1 MFDFLD
7 IQSLLFRIP
16 ALLVALA
23 FHEYAHAV
31 VSDSLGD
38 PTPRMMGRLTVNPMA
53 HFDVMG
59 TLLLVLCGFG
69 WAKPV
74 PINPRYYKNYKS
86 GVIKVSLAGVG
97 ANFLI
102 AFISALLVT
111 ILMTM
116 GWLDPYSYQFINWMI
131 IYNIWFGLFNL
142 IPLPPLD
149 GSRVLSMI
157 LPGDLAYKYDNFN
170 ERYSFIILML
180 LVFSGMAG
188 RILGPLYGLVQG
200 LFYTIAYTVNPLFWD
215 LFH

>member
-1 MFDFLD
+1 MFEFLD
-7 IQSLLFRIP
+7 ISTLIFRVP

-23 FHEYAHAV
+23 FHEFAHAA

-38 PTPRMMGRLTVNPMA
+38 PTPRMMGRLTANPMA

-59 TLLLVLCGFG
+59 TILLVLCGFG

-102 AFISALLVT
+102 AFLS
-111 ILMTM
+111 ILIMTFLMVM
-116 GWLDPYSYQFINWMI
+116 GWLDPYSYQFINWMV

-142 IPLPPLD
+142 IPIPPLD
-149 GSRVLSMI
+149 GSKVVSML
-157 LPGDLAYKYDNFN
+157 LPGEMAYRYDNFN
-170 ERYSFIILML
+170 ERYSFIILMA
-180 LVFSGMAG
+180 LVFTGLAG
-188 RILGPLYGLVQG
+188 RILGPLYGLVHA
-200 LFYTIAYTVNPLFWD
+200 LLYTVAYAINPFFWNI
-215 LFH
+215 FH

>member
-74 PINPRYYKNYKS
+74 PVNPRYYSDYKS

-97 ANFLI
+97 ANFFI
-102 AFISALLVT
+102 AFISV
-111 ILMTM
+111 LMLTVLMGM

-188 RILGPLYGLVQG
+188 RILGPLYGLVHG
-200 LFYTIAYTVNPLFWD
+200 LFYTIAYTVNPLFWN

>member
-74 PINPRYYKNYKS
+74 PVNPRYYSDYKS

-97 ANFLI
+97 ANFFI
-102 AFISALLVT
+102 AFISV
-111 ILMTM
+111 LMLTVLM
-116 GWLDPYSYQFINWMI
+116 GMGGLDPYSYQFINWMI

>member
-116 GWLDPYSYQFINWMI
+116 GWLDAYSYQFINWMI
-131 IYNIWFGLFNL
+131 VYNIWFGIFNL

-149 GSRVLSMI
+149 GSKVVSML
-157 LPGDLAYKYDNFN
+157 LPGDMAYRFDNFN
-170 ERYSFIILML
+170 ERYSFMILMA
-180 LVFSGMAG
+180 LVVTGMVG
-188 RILGPLYGLVQG
+188 RILGPVYALVHAAFYYIAYFINPLAWG
-200 LFYTIAYTVNPLFWD
+200 LFL
-215 LFH
+215 